1 MAKHGRSSQVSCWHS
16 SHPCNPQLLWP
27 CFTGCSATTAAVCGE
42 QGPYSLCATLGMH
55 QQSWRGALMPW
66 STDSTDSW
74 LAESVW
80 QDRRALL
87 LIAALGWIQVKAV
100 LDAPSNTCQC
110 KWWYLKEGWSIIMYF
125 AAVGHLICTKLVNW
139 NLLRC
144 TVAFVFEGKT
154 ERLCYVA
161 MLQKQVPKFPK
172 MSTPMNLAA
181 RRRAAICNLGKEL
194 KVNGFPWSGRLGAD
208 NQFVLFV
215 QVYDNEGHKA
225 NAVQRQETPSTRSIT
240 SGSKPVEAIDHYESH
255 MEPPPNLQTEATC
268 QWFGYTW
275 LVSDKFEAWTPL
287 PPFSVLQGWTLS
299 IVAGMSSRKSR
310 LSGLQILIHFARLVF
325 WKKIS
330 WFCRCDDGCHFVVE
344 YVWWSSPYWSLVVF
358 VE

>member
-100 LDAPSNTCQC
+100 LDAPSNKCQC
-110 KWWYLKEGWSIIMYF
+110 KGWYLKEGWRIIMYF

-144 TVAFVFEGKT
+144 TFFFFWGENGEALLRRHAAEASAQISQDVYANESS
-154 ERLCYVA
+154 
-161 MLQKQVPKFPK
+161 
-172 MSTPMNLAA
+172 STQA
-181 RRRAAICNLGKEL
+181 R
-194 KVNGFPWSGRLGAD
+194 S
-208 NQFVLFV
+208 
-215 QVYDNEGHKA
+215 
-225 NAVQRQETPSTRSIT
+225 
-240 SGSKPVEAIDHYESH
+240 
-255 MEPPPNLQTEATC
+255 NLQ
-268 QWFGYTW
+268 FGKGAESQRVSLEW
-275 LVSDKFEAWTPL
+275 KVRGRQSICLVCA
-287 PPFSVLQGWTLS
+287 SVW
-299 IVAGMSSRKSR
+299 
-310 LSGLQILIHFARLVF
+310 
-325 WKKIS
+325 
-330 WFCRCDDGCHFVVE
+330 
-344 YVWWSSPYWSLVVF
+344 
-358 VE
+358 